1 MNETIAAIATPPGE
15 GAIAMLRLSGNEAVR
30 VADEIFCGKI
40 KPSLME
46 PRRLYFGKIIREG
59 EIIDEV
65 LLSIFRA
72 PESYTGEDVVEISG
86 HGGALVARRVLEAS
100 LSAGA
105 RLARPGEFTQRAYL
119 HGKIDLTKAEAIMD
133 LITAQ
138 TVRAQRAAAEQL
150 SGRLGEEMAL
160 LRKSLLA
167 AVAHLEAFLDFPE
180 EDISPESGHALRA
193 RLEENR
199 QHLLRL
205 LATADEGRMLRE
217 GMRLALC
224 GAPNAGKS
232 SLLNRLLG
240 IDRAIVSNVPGTTR
254 DTIEEIVTLAG
265 FPFRLVDTAG
275 LRLTDDL
282 VEQEG
287 VRRAEELATIA
298 DLCLHIVD
306 ASNHTEQITLI
317 APNELLVLNKI
328 DLVDSQEARAKLK
341 KNHPGV
347 IALSCVTGEGIEELI
362 RAIINRVTTRD
373 SSTTETAPSF
383 IAINAR
389 HAVCLARA
397 LKFLDDAIHLLDTQQ
412 APELLA
418 TELHEALNA
427 IGEVVGTADSEE
439 ILGEIFGQFCIGK

>member
-15 GAIAMLRLSGNEAVR
+15 GAIAILRLSGNKAVPI
-30 VADEIFCGKI
+30 ADKIFRGKT
-40 KPSLME
+40 KPSLMKS
-46 PRRLYFGKIIREG
+46 RQLYFGKIIRES
-59 EIIDEV
+59 ETIDEV

-86 HGGALVARRVLEAS
+86 HGGALVARRVLETA
-100 LSAGA
+100 LEAGA

-138 TVRAQRAAAEQL
+138 TVRAQRAATEQL
-150 SGRLGEEMAL
+150 SGRLGDEMVL
-160 LRKSLLA
+160 LRENLLA

-180 EDISPESGHALRA
+180 EDISPATGHALRA
-193 RLEENR
+193 HLEENR

-205 LATADEGRMLRE
+205 LSTADEGRVLRE

-254 DTIEEIVTLAG
+254 DTIEEIATLGG

-287 VRRAEELATIA
+287 VRRAEEIAASA
-298 DLCLHIVD
+298 DLALHIVD
-306 ASNHTEQITLI
+306 AKKLQEPISSI
-317 APNELLVLNKI
+317 ATNELLVLNKI
-328 DLVDSQEARAKLK
+328 DLIDSAQDRLHLENNYPTAI
-341 KNHPGV
+341 P
-347 IALSCVTGEGIEELI
+347 ISCATGEGIEVLVKT
-362 RAIINRVTTRD
+362 IIERVTSKKPTPTEAPL
-373 SSTTETAPSF
+373 SSVT
-383 IAINAR
+383 INAR
-389 HAVCLARA
+389 HTVCLARA
-397 LKFLDDAIHLLDTQQ
+397 LQFLNDALQLFDTEQP
-412 APELLA
+412 PELLA
-418 TELHEALNA
+418 TELHAALDA
-427 IGEVVGTADSEE
+427 IGEVVGTADTEE